1 MAPPSPRR
9 PGFSRRAQYS
19 IFIAYVVAIA
29 GAVGALLLVLS
40 ARFDPEGH
48 SALQSTAIDL
58 TLPITQTGHWVGD
71 GVDTTTGGISAY
83 FNAASQNTELKQ
95 KLAAT
100 RRQAAAADQLRLE
113 NARLKKLMGIQ
124 DKVIR
129 PIASGSLVASSGSSS
144 RRYAILT
151 VGADRGVKNGQ
162 AVLGPDGLVGR
173 IVATGRQGAR
183 VLLIIDGGNVTPVKR
198 ASDGVT
204 ALAIGRG
211 DGMLVL
217 RPITSNAAA
226 FRRGD
231 VFVTSGSGGLY
242 RPGVP
247 VARVTQPGRD
257 GAIAIPAA
265 DPTRLD
271 YAIVEPVFQAPP
283 PLPPSTLPDQE
294 EK

>member
-19 IFIAYVVAIA
+19 IFVAYVVAIA
-29 GAVGALLLVLS
+29 GAVAALVLVLS

-58 TLPITQTGHWVGD
+58 TLPITQTGHRIGE
-71 GVDTTTGGISAY
+71 GVDTAMGGMSAY
-83 FNAASQNTELKQ
+83 FDAASQNTSLKEA
-95 KLAAT
+95 LAT
-100 RRQAAAADQLRLE
+100 SRRQAAMADQFLLE
-113 NARLKKLMGIQ
+113 NARLKKLLSIQ
-124 DKVIR
+124 DKVIK
-129 PIASGSLVASSGSSS
+129 PVASGALVASTGASS

-183 VLLIIDGGNVTPVKR
+183 VLLIVDGGNVTPVKR
-198 ASDGVT
+198 ASDGAP

-217 RPITSNAAA
+217 RPITSNTPA
-226 FRRGD
+226 FRQGD
-231 VFVTSGSGGLY
+231 MFVTSGSGGLY

-257 GAIAIPAA
+257 GAIASPAA

-283 PLPPSTLPDQE
+283 PLPPSSLPDQE
-294 EK
+294 VK

>member
-19 IFIAYVVAIA
+19 IFLAYVVAIA
-29 GAVGALLLVLS
+29 GSVGALLLVLS

-48 SALQSTAIDL
+48 SALQSAAIDL
-58 TLPITQTGHWVGD
+58 TLPITKTGHWIGASVASG
-71 GVDTTTGGISAY
+71 TGGVSAY
-83 FNAASQNTELKQ
+83 FNAASQNTALKQ
-95 KLAAT
+95 DLASS
-100 RRQAAAADQLRLE
+100 RRHAAAADQLRLE
-113 NARLKKLMGIQ
+113 NVRLKKLLNIQ
-124 DKVIR
+124 DKAIR
-129 PIASGSLVASSGSSS
+129 PVASGAIVASSGSSS

-151 VGADRGVKNGQ
+151 VGADRGVINGQ
-162 AVLGPDGLVGR
+162 AVLGPDGLIGR

-217 RPITSNAAA
+217 RPITSNAPA

-247 VARVTQPGRD
+247 VARVTQPSRD

-265 DPTRLD
+265 DPSRLD
-271 YAIVEPVFQAPP
+271 YASVEPVFQAPP
-283 PLPPSTLPDQE
+283 PLPLSNIPDQE
-294 EK
+294 AK

>member
-19 IFIAYVVAIA
+19 IFAAYVVAIA
-29 GAVGALLLVLS
+29 GAAAALILVLS

-48 SALQSTAIDL
+48 SALQATAIDL
-58 TLPITQTGHWVGD
+58 TLPLTQTGYWVGE
-71 GVDTTTGGISAY
+71 GVDRTTGGISAY
-83 FNAASQNTELKQ
+83 FDAASQNAALKQ
-95 KLAAT
+95 ELAEA
-100 RRQAAAADQLRLE
+100 RRQAVTAEQLRLE
-113 NARLKKLMGIQ
+113 NIRLKKLMGIQ
-124 DKVIR
+124 DKRVT
-129 PIASGSLVASSGSSS
+129 PIASGFLVASSGASS

-151 VGADRGVKNGQ
+151 VGAERGVKSGQ

-173 IVATGRQGAR
+173 IVSTGRQGAR

-217 RPITSNAAA
+217 RPITSNAAP

-231 VFVTSGSGGLY
+231 LFITSGSGGLY

-247 VARVTQPGRD
+247 VARVTQAGRD
-257 GAIAIPAA
+257 GAVAIPAA
-265 DPTRLD
+265 DPTKLD

-283 PLPPSTLPDQE
+283 PLPPSRLSE
-294 EK
+294 EDEK

>member
-1 MAPPSPRR
+1 
-9 PGFSRRAQYS
+9 
-19 IFIAYVVAIA
+19 VVAIA
-29 GAVGALLLVLS
+29 GAAAALVLVLS

-58 TLPITQTGHWVGD
+58 TLPIAQAGHWVGD
-71 GVDTTTGGISAY
+71 GVESATAGVAAY
-83 FNAASQNTELKQ
+83 FKAASQNDALK
-95 KLAAT
+95 KDLAAY

-113 NARLKKLMGIQ
+113 NARLKKLLNIQ
-124 DKVIR
+124 DKDAR
-129 PIASGSLVASSGSSS
+129 PVASGALIASSGTSS

-151 VGADRGVKNGQ
+151 VGADRGVKTGQ

-173 IVATGRQGAR
+173 IVATGRRGAR

-198 ASDGVT
+198 ARDGVT
-204 ALAIGRG
+204 ALAVGRG

-217 RPITSNAAA
+217 RPITSNAPA

-242 RPGVP
+242 RPGIP
-247 VARVTQPGRD
+247 VARVIQPSRD

-271 YAIVEPVFQAPP
+271 FASAEPVFQAPP
-283 PLPPSTLPDQE
+283 PLPPSSLPEPED
-294 EK
+294 K

>member
-19 IFIAYVVAIA
+19 IFVAYVVAIA
-29 GAVGALLLVLS
+29 GAVAALVLVLS

-58 TLPITQTGHWVGD
+58 TLPITQTGHWIGE
-71 GVDTTTGGISAY
+71 GVDTAMGGMSAY
-83 FNAASQNTELKQ
+83 FDAASQNTSLKEA
-95 KLAAT
+95 LAT
-100 RRQAAAADQLRLE
+100 SRRQAAMADQFLLE
-113 NARLKKLMGIQ
+113 NARLKKLLSIQ
-124 DKVIR
+124 DKVIK
-129 PIASGSLVASSGSSS
+129 PVASGALVASTGASS

-183 VLLIIDGGNVTPVKR
+183 VLLIVDGGNVTPVKR

-217 RPITSNAAA
+217 RPITSNAPV
-226 FRRGD
+226 FRQGD

-283 PLPPSTLPDQE
+283 PLPPSSLTDQE
-294 EK
+294 VK

>member
-19 IFIAYVVAIA
+19 IFIAYVVAIT
-29 GAVGALLLVLS
+29 GAVAALILVLS
-40 ARFDPEGH
+40 ARFDPDGH

-58 TLPITQTGHWVGD
+58 TLPITKTGHWIGE
-71 GVDTTTGGISAY
+71 GVDTTTGGMSAY
-83 FNAASQNTELKQ
+83 FDAASQNTSLK
-95 KLAAT
+95 KALAT
-100 RRQAAAADQLRLE
+100 SRRQAAMADQIRLE
-113 NARLKKLMGIQ
+113 NARLKKLLSIQ
-124 DKVIR
+124 DKVIK
-129 PIASGSLVASSGSSS
+129 PVASGALVASTGASS

-183 VLLIIDGGNVTPVKR
+183 VLLIVDGGNVTPVKR
-198 ASDGVT
+198 ASDGVM

-217 RPITSNAAA
+217 RPITSNAPV
-226 FRRGD
+226 FRQGD

-283 PLPPSTLPDQE
+283 PLPPSSLTDQE
-294 EK
+294 VK

>member
-29 GAVGALLLVLS
+29 GAVGALILVLS
-40 ARFDPEGH
+40 AGFDPDGH

-58 TLPITQTGHWVGD
+58 TLPITKTGHWIGE
-71 GVDTTTGGISAY
+71 GVDTATGGMSAY
-83 FNAASQNTELKQ
+83 FDAASQNTSLK
-95 KLAAT
+95 KALASS
-100 RRQAAAADQLRLE
+100 RRQAAKADQIRWE
-113 NARLKKLMGIQ
+113 NARLKKLLSIQ
-124 DKVIR
+124 DKVIK
-129 PIASGSLVASSGSSS
+129 PVASGALVASTGASS

-183 VLLIIDGGNVTPVKR
+183 VLLIVDGGNVTPVKR

-217 RPITSNAAA
+217 RPITSNAPV
-226 FRRGD
+226 FRQGD

-247 VARVTQPGRD
+247 VARVMQPGRD

-265 DPTRLD
+265 DPTQLD
-271 YAIVEPVFQAPP
+271 YAIVEPVFQTPP
-283 PLPPSTLPDQE
+283 PLPPSSLPDQE
-294 EK
+294 VK

>member
-19 IFIAYVVAIA
+19 IFAAYVIAIT
-29 GAVGALLLVLS
+29 GAAAALILVLS

-58 TLPITQTGHWVGD
+58 TLPITLAGHWVGE
-71 GVDTTTGGISAY
+71 GVDTGTGGISAY
-83 FNAASQNTELKQ
+83 FKAASQNTTLKQ
-95 KLAAT
+95 QLAT
-100 RRQAAAADQLRLE
+100 SRRQAITADQLRLE
-113 NARLKKLMGIQ
+113 NARLKKLIGIQ
-124 DKVIR
+124 DRVVR
-129 PIASGSLVASSGSSS
+129 PVASGALVTSSGASS

-183 VLLIIDGGNVTPVKR
+183 VLLIVDGGNVTPVKR

-217 RPITSNAAA
+217 RPITSNAPP
-226 FRRGD
+226 FRWGD
-231 VFVTSGSGGLY
+231 LFLTSGSGGLY

-247 VARVTQPGRD
+247 VARVTLPGRD
-257 GAIAIPAA
+257 GAVALPTA
-265 DPTRLD
+265 DPTQLD
-271 YAIVEPVFQAPP
+271 YAIVEPVFQPP
-283 PLPPSTLPDQE
+283 PPMPPSSLNDQE
-294 EK
+294 DK

>member
-19 IFIAYVVAIA
+19 IFIAYVVAIT
-29 GAVGALLLVLS
+29 GAVAALILVLS
-40 ARFDPEGH
+40 ARFDPDGH

-58 TLPITQTGHWVGD
+58 TLPITKTGHWIGE
-71 GVDTTTGGISAY
+71 GVDTATGGMSAY
-83 FNAASQNTELKQ
+83 FDAASQNTSLK
-95 KLAAT
+95 KALASS
-100 RRQAAAADQLRLE
+100 RRQAAMADQIRLE
-113 NARLKKLMGIQ
+113 NARLKKLLSIQ
-124 DKVIR
+124 DKVIK
-129 PIASGSLVASSGSSS
+129 PVASGALVASTGASS

-217 RPITSNAAA
+217 RPITSNAPV
-226 FRRGD
+226 FRQGD

-271 YAIVEPVFQAPP
+271 YAIVEPVFQTPP
-283 PLPPSTLPDQE
+283 PLPPSSLPDQE
-294 EK
+294 VK